1 MVNHEIVLIDLS
13 TNLQINRFNINMLS
27 AIQINLVLDL
37 LNMKSNT
44 GKNAFPLIMLHQAF
58 IMLTRLID
66 AKVKSFD
73 FQRTV
78 QEVLLIRDQRNQ
90 DNVC

>member
-37 LNMKSNT
+37 LNMKSHS
-44 GKNAFPLIMLHQAF
+44 GKNAFPLIML
-58 IMLTRLID
+58 TRLRD
-66 AKVKSFD
+66 AKVKSFN
-73 FQRTV
+73 FQRTM

-90 DNVC
+90 DNAC